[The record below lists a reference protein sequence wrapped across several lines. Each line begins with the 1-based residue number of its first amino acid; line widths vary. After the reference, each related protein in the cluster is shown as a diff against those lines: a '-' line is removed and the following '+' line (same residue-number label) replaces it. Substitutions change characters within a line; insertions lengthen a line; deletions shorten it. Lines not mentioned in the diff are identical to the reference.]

1 MSSQERKYV
10 FGSRE
15 WFECFVEVL
24 NNDKEYNTA
33 AKDWEDPITLLV
45 TNLPPAVREFFKSEQ
60 TGAWLDLYHGKCRAL
75 ELVKSAEEKQAP
87 IIIAGSYENMKKVA
101 LGKLNPT
108 VAVMTGQLKVKGNLA
123 KLLAN
128 AAASSAFVNALKK
141 VPTEFLA

>member
-1 MSSQERKYV
+1 M
-10 FGSRE
+10 
-15 WFECFVEVL
+15 EVL
-24 NNDKEYNTA
+24 NNDKEYNAA

-60 TGAWLDLYHGKCRAL
+60 TGAWLDLYHGKCRAF

-87 IIIAGSYENMKKVA
+87 IIITGSYENMKKVA